1 MGILKFFS
9 SKRLSDK
16 PSNGIKVQAYDAT
29 IASLPPL
36 LGTYPVAG
44 NGPTNVFENLQRS
57 HHKMS
62 ETSLSLAAGSDT
74 TAPAPPVPRIRDA
87 GVERPSSAPGSAML
101 DASPSGRTGRDSS
114 KGSLLSLRKP
124 RVGSV
129 TSTTSGLSPTPKR
142 RTNSSAVPFEGDPFR
157 PPAAPFSHFRHFSLQ
172 NTGVAARGFIDLLDA
187 QSEIKPSG
195 FQSRVK
201 ASGVRDYGEDVA
213 DRNIGENGVDLTSE
227 RVRAFYASTSTPRTQ
242 YTGVFASP
250 SARGSPMDKH
260 ERFQP
265 PRRLHSLDT
274 EGRTKSLTTS
284 SAQVPFR
291 TNMFNPESSLS
302 REPIMES
309 VAESVRVRRRQ
320 SLGAYIPVTPSIL
333 AADRRPLDAHR
344 PTADTDGPRRVR
356 QHKRRSTLSGE
367 APSNELGIF
376 SASGGANAESS
387 PSSTTPPKPANLA
400 KHNYSLPVQQRP
412 KTSGHNPVESYHAA
426 RPPSRGGSV
435 ASSTFSSP
443 TQKSPSQQ
451 HTLSATG
458 AAARHT
464 ERPQSAMPD
473 RGSGTRGWV
482 GRVEVEGFVDS
493 ADVASP
499 APSPHVM
506 RSGHSW
512 RETLDDSCQ
521 RPNTH
526 GSPYGKGKLDEIYE
540 HVPLRGSSLHQWSAS
555 SATPTISSTS
565 SFPRPHSRHTTTTS
579 VDLAT
584 MSSFMNDSH
593 SSLFSS
599 GTGDHASFRTALES
613 ALPSPLH
620 LAASG
625 GGFNIDDYL
634 SSDDDIDADS
644 FITTRK
650 RDSAQSG
657 GHEDELL
664 FSDKGYGEGGL
675 QLPGLFDSLCNVPDP
690 DTTSPERPGL
700 RYSHS
705 SNTSRF
711 AKRLSLDPW
720 IEAPTL
726 PLGEEEEEEDDDDI
740 YGIPMRS
747 DLALG
752 RRGTRRISALGTL
765 YQSIEE
771 EKEDKVDV
779 RTAVRLRKEAKARLR
794 AMPRRSKSQQRRPDD
809 AEEKRRGW

>member
-29 IASLPPL
+29 TASLPPL

-44 NGPTNVFENLQRS
+44 NGPTNVFESLQRS

-62 ETSLSLAAGSDT
+62 ETNLSLAAGSDT
-74 TAPAPPVPRIRDA
+74 AAPAPPVPRFRDA
-87 GVERPSSAPGSAML
+87 SVERPSSAPGSAMF
-101 DASPSGRTGRDSS
+101 DASPSGRRGRDSS
-114 KGSLLSLRKP
+114 RGSPLSFRKS

-129 TSTTSGLSPTPKR
+129 PSTTSGLSPTPKR
-142 RTNSSAVPFEGDPFR
+142 KPNSPAVPFEGDPFR
-157 PPAAPFSHFRHFSLQ
+157 PPAAPFSHSRHFSLQ
-172 NTGVAARGFIDLLDA
+172 NTGMAARGFIDLLDA

-227 RVRAFYASTSTPRTQ
+227 RVRAFYASTSTPRAQ

-250 SARGSPMDKH
+250 SARGSPTDKH

-265 PRRLHSLDT
+265 SRRLHSMDT

-291 TNMFNPESSLS
+291 TNMFNPEGSLS

-320 SLGAYIPVTPSIL
+320 SLGAYIPVTPSSL
-333 AADRRPLDAHR
+333 AADGPLDAHR
-344 PTADTDGPRRVR
+344 LTVDTDGPQRVR

-367 APSNELGIF
+367 APMNELGIF

-387 PSSTTPPKPANLA
+387 SSSKTPPKPAYLV

-412 KTSGHNPVESYHAA
+412 KTSGHTPVESYQGV
-426 RPPSRGGSV
+426 RPPSRAGSV
-435 ASSTFSSP
+435 ASSKFSSP

-451 HTLSATG
+451 HTLFATG

-464 ERPQSAMPD
+464 ERPQRAMPD
-473 RGSGTRGWV
+473 GGSGTRGWV

-512 RETLDDSCQ
+512 RENLDDSCQ
-521 RPNTH
+521 RPNIH

-540 HVPLRGSSLHQWSAS
+540 HVPLRGSSLHHWSAS
-555 SATPTISSTS
+555 SATPTMSSTS

-593 SSLFSS
+593 SSLFS
-599 GTGDHASFRTALES
+599 GTGDHTSFRTALES
-613 ALPSPLH
+613 ALPSPID

-650 RDSAQSG
+650 RDSAHSG

-700 RYSHS
+700 RYSL

-720 IEAPTL
+720 IEAPTS
-726 PLGEEEEEEDDDDI
+726 PLDEDDDEDDDI
-740 YGIPMRS
+740 YDIPMRS

-752 RRGTRRISALGTL
+752 RRGTRRISALGTM

-771 EKEDKVDV
+771 EKEEKVDV
-779 RTAVRLRKEAKARLR
+779 RTAVRLRKEAKARQR
-794 AMPRRSKSQQRRPDD
+794 AMTRRSKSQQRRPDD
-809 AEEKRRGW
+809 VEEKRGG